1 MGNQLLHLLYL
12 AYQIFLHLHLIYSH
26 QFPVAVK
33 AASVIEITTP
43 SRLVNLFCC
52 NGVINRCAVEV
63 TLEIVTP
70 HKHAETAAFPKDAT
84 LSPSP
89 PHQPRGKVAGNIAL
103 PLLVQSWV

>member
-43 SRLVNLFCC
+43 SRPVNLFCG
-52 NGVINRCAVEV
+52 NGVINRFAVEV

-70 HKHAETAAFPKDAT
+70 HTHAETAAFPKDAT
-84 LSPSP
+84 LSP
-89 PHQPRGKVAGNIAL
+89 K
-103 PLLVQSWV
+103 QSWTATFRAIL